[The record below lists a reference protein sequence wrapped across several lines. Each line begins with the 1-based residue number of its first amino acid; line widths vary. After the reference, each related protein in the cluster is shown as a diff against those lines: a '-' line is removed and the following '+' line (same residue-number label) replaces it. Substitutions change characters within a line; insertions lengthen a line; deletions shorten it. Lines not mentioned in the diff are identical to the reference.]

1 MNVNTGNAT
10 DEAAPRRR
18 NAASTR
24 EAILR
29 SAKIAFTRCG
39 YDGIGVREIAQGA
52 GVTAM
57 LVNRYFGSKELLFAE
72 TVEAVFAEPTLLT
85 NDAATLSRFVAA
97 ALAGDEHHESDHVDG
112 FLLMLRSVSN
122 PRAADILRDSIERH
136 FEQHLAALLPG
147 ADTHERVALF
157 LSLIAGFQL
166 MHNVLGSTAITRAD
180 PAALARRLEALFQ
193 QLLEPAPA

>member
-1 MNVNTGNAT
+1 VNVNTGNAT
-10 DEAAPRRR
+10 GDAAPRRP

-29 SAKIAFTRCG
+29 SAKIAFTRYG

-57 LVNRYFGSKELLFAE
+57 LVNRYFGSKELLLAE

-85 NDAATLSRFVAA
+85 NDAATLGRFAA
-97 ALAGDEHHESDHVDG
+97 ALVGGHESDHVDG

-122 PRAADILRDSIERH
+122 PRAADILRNSISSSIWRPCC
-136 FEQHLAALLPG
+136 PG
-147 ADTHERVALF
+147 RTPTSASRCSCPSSQA
-157 LSLIAGFQL
+157 S
-166 MHNVLGSTAITRAD
+166 S
-180 PAALARRLEALFQ
+180 
-193 QLLEPAPA
+193 

>member
-10 DEAAPRRR
+10 GEAAPRRR

-29 SAKIAFTRCG
+29 SAKIAFTRYG

-85 NDAATLSRFVAA
+85 NDAATLSRFAA
-97 ALAGDEHHESDHVDG
+97 EALVGDESLEGDHVDG

-136 FEQHLAALLPG
+136 FEQHLAAVLPG
-147 ADTHERVALF
+147 TDTHERVALF
-157 LSLIAGFQL
+157 LSLIAGFHL
-166 MHNVLGSTAITRAD
+166 MHHVLGSATPARTDRAA
-180 PAALARRLEALFQ
+180 PTRRLEALFQ
-193 QLLEPAPA
+193 TLVD

>member
-1 MNVNTGNAT
+1 VDVDTGNVT
-10 DEAAPRRR
+10 GEAAPRRR

-29 SAKIAFTRCG
+29 SAKIAFTRYG

-72 TVEAVFAEPTLLT
+72 TVESVFAEPTLLT

-97 ALAGDEHHESDHVDG
+97 TLAGDESDENDHVDG

-136 FEQHLAALLPG
+136 FEQQLAALLPG
-147 ADTHERVALF
+147 PDSHERVALF

-166 MHNVLGSTAITRAD
+166 MHNVLDSAAMTRAD
-180 PAALARRLEALFQ
+180 PAALARRLGVLFQ
-193 QLLEPAPA
+193 QLLDPAPA

>member
-1 MNVNTGNAT
+1 MDTGNT
-10 DEAAPRRR
+10 SGEVAPRRR
-18 NAASTR
+18 NAAATR

-29 SAKIAFTRCG
+29 SAKVAFTRHG

-85 NDAATLSRFVAA
+85 DDAATLSRFAAA
-97 ALAGDEHHESDHVDG
+97 ALAGDEPHEGDHVDG

-136 FEQHLAALLPG
+136 FEQHLSAMLPG
-147 ADTHERVALF
+147 VDTHERVALF
-157 LSLIAGFQL
+157 LSLIAGFEL
-166 MHNVLGSTAITRAD
+166 MHDVLGSTAITRTD
-180 PAALARRLEALFQ
+180 RPALTRRLEALFQ
-193 QLLEPAPA
+193 MLVEPDPP